1 MKDITSDDAVSAL
14 DQLEE
19 KQQLFVHE
27 YIKDLNG
34 TKAAIRAHYSEDT
47 ARQQASRL
55 LSNVNIQNAIAELK
69 AQRNERLSID
79 ADYVIKTIVE
89 TIERCSQ
96 AKQVYDKS
104 GELVMT
110 ETPDGELAPAYK
122 YDASNVLKGAEM
134 LGRHLGMFEPKADED
149 SDTPTPVK
157 VVIEVKDGRKPE
169 SNDTSS

>member
-1 MKDITSDDAVSAL
+1 MTDETPNSDKSAL

-55 LSNVNIQNAIAELK
+55 LSNANIQNAIAELK
-69 AQRNERLSID
+69 EQRNERLNID

-110 ETPDGELAPAYK
+110 ETPDGGLAPAYK
-122 YDASNVLKGAEM
+122 YDATNVLKGAEL
-134 LGRHLGMFEPKADED
+134 LGRHLVMFTDK
-149 SDTPTPVK
+149 S
-157 VVIEVKDGRKPE
+157 EVQTDGNI
-169 SNDTSS
+169 SINIGFD